1 MKRRNLLK
9 GALGLGLS
17 VVTFSKL
24 CAATNVTIQV
34 PSNIVLAGPKKPV
47 TIYNN
52 WSAYDELSDNIPL
65 TEALAMKQLNELIR
79 LKKSGVQV
87 DYYVMDAFW
96 FDKAGGYRT
105 WHKERWP
112 NGPYRWLN
120 TCKENNIIPGM
131 WFSTNDRIANG
142 NTFFLELIPEWKDSA
157 TTMPSALSLF
167 RGGYLKHLTETLQMW
182 ADKGV
187 GAFKFDFARFEAAS
201 EETQSEYLQAEI
213 VEMNK
218 MAFIDALKQ
227 FRQKNPSVLIIGY
240 NGFGGEMSNTY
251 TPFRKSVDS
260 RWLQVF
266 DSMYCGDPRFSDVP
280 TSNIWRSADI
290 YSDHMVRQ
298 FELNGLPIHRIDNCG
313 FMIGVAGTCYKR
325 AKNAWK
331 GMQILE
337 LARGGWINVYHGNL
351 ELFTE
356 KDAQWFAKT
365 QRLFTGLQQYGL
377 TSTFG
382 EIPGK
387 RKPYG
392 FISTDKNG
400 TVCTVVNPSQAIT
413 EIELP
418 VINFMKTSIIYAD
431 SGFIPM
437 LKGSKLSLGPEQLV
451 VIGFD
456 EYSQQQYYLGVD
468 DTVIIPV
475 SIEPVAIEFKETAK
489 NTITGL
495 VLPVKGKDIRI
506 LVQQYGMDKNP
517 RRSSG
522 GPPPNGKKMDT
533 IIKIS
538 VTQKRKTLPM
548 NIQYDKMIWS
558 GLSWAAAELKNS
570 SFNPD
575 LPLEIKCM
583 STELEKLTL
592 KAEVYAIHY
601 QHSIT

>member
-17 VVTFSKL
+17 IVTSSKL
-24 CAATNVTIQV
+24 SAATNIAFQA
-34 PSNIVLAGPKKPV
+34 SDEIAAAGPKKPV

-65 TEALAMKQLNELIR
+65 TEALAMKQLIELIR

-96 FDKAGGYRT
+96 FDKAGGYRI
-105 WHKERWP
+105 WHKEHWA
-112 NGPYRWLN
+112 NGPDKWLN

-142 NTFFLELIPEWKDSA
+142 DNFFLDLIPEWKDSA
-157 TTMPSALSLF
+157 TTNPSALSLF
-167 RGGYLKHLTETLQMW
+167 RGGYLRHLMETLQMW
-182 ADKGV
+182 ANKGV

-201 EETQSEYLQAEI
+201 EETQKEYLESEI
-213 VEMNK
+213 EEMNK

-227 FRQKNPSVLIIGY
+227 FRRKNPHVLIIGY

-325 AKNAWK
+325 ATNAWK

-337 LARGGWINVYHGNL
+337 LARGGWVNVYHGNL

-365 QRLFTGLQQYGL
+365 QRLFTGLQQYGI

-382 EIPGK
+382 EIPGR

-392 FISTDKNG
+392 FKASVKNG
-400 TVCTVVNPSQAIT
+400 AVCTVVNPSQAIT
-413 EIELP
+413 IIELP
-418 VINFMKTSIIYAD
+418 VVEYMKSSIIYSD
-431 SGFIPM
+431 SGFIPV
-437 LKGSKLSLGPEQLV
+437 LKGNKLTLGAEQLV
-451 VIGFD
+451 VVGFE
-456 EYSQQQYYLGVD
+456 EYSDQQYNLGID
-468 DTVIIPV
+468 STVNIPV

-489 NTITGL
+489 NTITGY

-506 LVQQYGMDKNP
+506 LVQQYGANNNP
-517 RRSSG
+517 KRSSG
-522 GPPPNGKKMDT
+522 GPPPKGKKMDT
-533 IIKIS
+533 IIKIF
-538 VTQKRKTLPM
+538 VTQKRKTVPM
-548 NIQYDKMIWS
+548 KIEYDKMIWS
-558 GLSWAAAELKNS
+558 GLSWGAAELKS
-570 SFNPD
+570 ASFNPN

-583 STELEKLTL
+583 STEQETLTL
-592 KAEVYAIHY
+592 KAEVYAINY
-601 QHSIT
+601 